1 MAAFNGKAGVK
12 VYCPSLPSRVLY
24 AVPAL
29 TPLALSISVWFWDYR
44 DFQKSY
50 DYLIIAYLL
59 IAPFLGFIGFRAY
72 AVIRHARYRVT
83 PGAVTHV
90 PTGAVLEFARIR
102 AARPFHPPRSFHS
115 FVELSDGSRT
125 LCFIASVREGGKLLG
140 KTLAD
145 TAEEMTPE
153 VEWGQGLFRG
163 KKPVPDGSV
172 TAAGM
177 AGIVI
182 PFLIVLTAMW
192 VTNARREKDYAKR
205 YGKFTPGEQVES
217 ADAQK
222 RPAVLPVSPPSS
234 KAASP

>member
-1 MAAFNGKAGVK
+1 MAAFNGETGVT
-12 VYCPSLPSRVLY
+12 VYRPSLPSRLIY

-29 TPLALSISVWFWDYR
+29 TALALSVSVWFWDYR
-44 DFQKSY
+44 DFQKSF
-50 DYLIIAYLL
+50 DYLIIAYLI
-59 IAPFLGFIGFRAY
+59 IAPFVGFIGFRAY

-83 PGAVTHV
+83 PGAVTHI
-90 PTGAVLEFARIR
+90 PTGAVLEWARIR
-102 AARPFHPPRSFHS
+102 AARRFHPPRSFHS

-125 LCFIASVREGGKLLG
+125 LCFIASVREGGRLLG

-145 TAEEMTPE
+145 TAEEMTPG
-153 VEWGQGLFRG
+153 VEWSHGLFRE

-192 VTNARREKDYAKR
+192 VINARRVKDYEKR
-205 YGKFTPGEQVES
+205 YGKFVPGESVETTG
-217 ADAQK
+217 APK
-222 RPAVLPVSPPSS
+222 RPPGEPETGH
-234 KAASP
+234 